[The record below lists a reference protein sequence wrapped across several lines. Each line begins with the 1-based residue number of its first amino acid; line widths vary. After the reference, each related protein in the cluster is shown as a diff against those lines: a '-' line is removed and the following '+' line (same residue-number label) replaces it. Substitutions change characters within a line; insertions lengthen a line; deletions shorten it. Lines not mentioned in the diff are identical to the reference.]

1 MKKLLLIT
9 TLFLICLQAVAQDFW
24 IPLNTPENFKVRS
37 MTSNSHGVYFGA
49 NDGVYRTLD
58 NGKTIEKAGLNSGI
72 PSLTVDANDRI
83 YAGSRNLHFSDDNGN
98 TWDTIPTPECPFV
111 IHVNEKFIFFSNTD
125 RIYKK
130 GHNDTVW
137 TMVFDDNDD
146 CPITSFTQSSEG
158 VLFAGAIN
166 FFGYDSGVYR
176 SFDEGDTWEHCWQVQ
191 NFVDAL
197 DVDSLGNIYAGC
209 GGGGIGLYKSS
220 DLGTT
225 WQNIK
230 YGVGV
235 LSIAITP
242 NNDIYI
248 GCSREFGTVGG
259 VYRSMDNG
267 VTWEWIVAGLT
278 NFYVEKLSIT
288 KDGYLFAGA
297 WNKFGNPLFRTTTP
311 VVTNIESLEKDKQLL
326 IYPNPVN
333 NILTFSTCLSL
344 EGKTAQVKIYN
355 IAGKKVLEK
364 KLQLSSNN
372 NLDISYLK
380 TGTYIFCLQLSN
392 QIFTKKFLKT

>member
-1 MKKLLLIT
+1 MKKLPLIT

-72 PSLTVDANDRI
+72 PSLKVDANDRI

-137 TMVFDDNDD
+137 TMVFDDNYD

-176 SFDEGDTWEHCWQVQ
+176 SFDEGETWEHCWQVPNYVQ
-191 NFVDAL
+191 TLA
-197 DVDSLGNIYAGC
+197 VDSFGNIYAGC
-209 GGGGIGLYKSS
+209 GGGSYIGLYRSS
-220 DLGTT
+220 DMGSNWELVKSGVAV
-225 WQNIK
+225 
-230 YGVGV
+230 YG
-235 LSIAITP
+235 IAFVP
-242 NNDIYI
+242 DNAIYI
-248 GCSREFGTVGG
+248 GCSNEHMLQGG
-259 VYRSMDNG
+259 VFRSTDNG
-267 VTWEWIVAGLT
+267 LNWELLITGMNTLYMQEVLGLQLAS
-278 NFYVEKLSIT
+278 NGFLYAS
-288 KDGYLFAGA
+288 GYHIL
-297 WNKFGNPLFRTTTP
+297 RSTEP
-311 VVTNIESLEKDKQLL
+311 VVGINNTNLSQTPI
-326 IYPNPVN
+326 IYPNPVSKSVHVELKQHL
-333 NILTFSTCLSL
+333 IETVEIFDL
-344 EGKTAQVKIYN
+344 Q
-355 IAGKKVLEK
+355 GKKIVAE
-364 KLQLSSNN
+364 QNNFSNHVE
-372 NLDISYLK
+372 ISTLGIPSGIYIVKVQHSNEIYYEYL
-380 TGTYIFCLQLSN
+380 IVHSN
-392 QIFTKKFLKT
+392 